1 MENENLLKEE
11 IFPQKLSMSSH
22 DTGSKSAELYIY
34 QACSIQKINHI
45 RM

>member
-11 IFPQKLSMSSH
+11 ICPQKLSSH

-34 QACSIQKINHI
+34 QAYSIRKINHI